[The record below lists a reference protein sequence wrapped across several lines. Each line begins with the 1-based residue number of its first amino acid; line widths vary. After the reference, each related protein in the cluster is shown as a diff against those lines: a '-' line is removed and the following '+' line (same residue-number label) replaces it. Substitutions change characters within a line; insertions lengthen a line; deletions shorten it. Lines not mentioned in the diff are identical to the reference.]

1 VSLFD
6 IRRRDCL
13 AREGTFSHGALSIL
27 TPGIIDIPAVFPDLD
42 REVGTNVPLS
52 ADPAF
57 VSRYRLPVKG
67 KGSPAVVHPLGEE
80 QVAPGDLVVVANWH
94 TVLSRPRDFVRHL
107 AALKE
112 MVPPDTAWYAP
123 ASALPSN
130 AALLVYAGFDLF
142 DCVAADL
149 AAARGSLCLPEG
161 VFPAGKADDGIQ
173 VPRGPIPGPEGPQ
186 PPGTAPPQSRGAPAP
201 LDSSGSFGPVAP
213 SEPALPAGPGIC
225 GCGGCIP
232 GDLRQHN
239 RLALDRELALVRRFI
254 EGSRL
259 RELIEARCRSD
270 PHQVA
275 ILRLLDG
282 EESLVE
288 PRTPITRSVPLI
300 ATTSEA
306 LRRTEVVRF
315 GGRVVGRSLP
325 PIHDVAVLLPC
336 SARKPYSTSL
346 SHRRFARAVRGRA
359 HELIVTSPLGLVP
372 RELERV
378 YPAAHYDVPVT
389 GHWDREELAL
399 ISAVIAG
406 YLARHPYRRVLAHLD
421 GGALDAAQVA
431 ADACGITLEV
441 TTGGG
446 HPTDPDSL
454 GALDAALDGERRRPT
469 DMVRGV
475 LAWQFGATV
484 DTRGMS
490 VRGRPPQE
498 RVERGGKI
506 LFTVDAGTGIL
517 RPTFEGWAL
526 IPDGY
531 RVHIDAFTPKGDIL
545 APGITSAD
553 GGIREGDEVLVLG
566 EGVAATGRAAMG
578 GPEMLRSRHGVAVR
592 VRKLKSE

>member
-107 AALKE
+107 AVLKE

-161 VFPAGKADDGIQ
+161 VFPSGKADD
-173 VPRGPIPGPEGPQ
+173 
-186 PPGTAPPQSRGAPAP
+186 
-201 LDSSGSFGPVAP
+201 
-213 SEPALPAGPGIC
+213 GIC
-225 GCGGCIP
+225 GCGGCTP

-239 RLALDRELALVRRFI
+239 RPALDRELALVRRFI

-259 RELIEARCRSD
+259 RELVEARCRSD

>member
-13 AREGTFSHGALSIL
+13 AREGTFSHGDLSVR
-27 TPGIIDIPAVFPDLD
+27 TPGIIDIPAAFPDLD
-42 REVGTNVPLS
+42 REEGTNVPLS
-52 ADPAF
+52 ADAAF
-57 VSRYRLPVKG
+57 VSRYHLPG
-67 KGSPAVVHPLGEE
+67 KGSPVVVHPLGEE
-80 QVAPGDLVVVANWH
+80 EIGSGDLVVVANWH
-94 TVLSRPRDFVRHL
+94 TVLSRPRDFVRYL

-112 MVPPDTAWYAP
+112 RVPPDTAWYAP
-123 ASALPSN
+123 ASALPSS

-142 DCVAADL
+142 DNRAVDL
-149 AAARGSLCLPEG
+149 ATARGSFCLPEG
-161 VFPAGKADDGIQ
+161 TFPGSALGSGIP
-173 VPRGPIPGPEGPQ
+173 VPRGPIPGPEGPL
-186 PPGTAPPQSRGAPAP
+186 PPGTAPP
-201 LDSSGSFGPVAP
+201 P

-225 GCGGCIP
+225 GCEGCTSGHP
-232 GDLRQHN
+232 GRHN

-259 RELIEARCRSD
+259 RELVEARCRSD

-282 EESLVE
+282 EGSLVE
-288 PRTPITRSVPLI
+288 PRTPVARSVPLI

-306 LRRTEVVRF
+306 LRRVEVVRF
-315 GGRVVGRSLP
+315 GGRVIGRSP
-325 PIHDVAVLLPC
+325 PPLHDVAVLLPC

-346 SHRRFARAVRGRA
+346 SHHKFMKAVRGRA
-359 HELIVTSPLGLVP
+359 HELIITSPLGLVP

-406 YLARHPYRRVLAHLD
+406 YLARHPYRRVIAHLD
-421 GGALDAAQVA
+421 GGALQAAQMA
-431 ADACGITLEV
+431 ADACGISLEV
-441 TTGGG
+441 TAEGYPG
-446 HPTDPDSL
+446 DPAAL
-454 GALDAALDGERRRPT
+454 AALDAALEGERRRPV
-469 DMVRGV
+469 DMVRWV
-475 LAWQFGATV
+475 LAWQFGAPV

-506 LFTVDAGTGIL
+506 LFTIDAGTGLL
-517 RPTFEGWAL
+517 RPTFDGWAL

-531 RVHIDAFTPKGDIL
+531 RVGIDAFTPKGDIL
-545 APGITSAD
+545 APGVTSAD
-553 GGIREGDEVLVLG
+553 GGIREGDEVLVTG
-566 EGVAATGRAAMG
+566 EGVTATGRAAMG

>member
-1 VSLFD
+1 LSLFD

-13 AREGTFSHGALSIL
+13 AREGTFSHGDLSL
-27 TPGIIDIPAVFPDLD
+27 RTPGIIDIQAVFPELD
-42 REVGTNVPLS
+42 REERTNVPLS
-52 ADPAF
+52 ADAAF
-57 VSRYRLPVKG
+57 VSRYHRPGGERGIPV
-67 KGSPAVVHPLGEE
+67 VVHPLGEE
-80 QVAPGDLVVVANWH
+80 QVDSGDLVVVANWH
-94 TVLSRPRDFVRHL
+94 TVLPRPRDFVRYL

-112 MVPPDTAWYAP
+112 RVPPDTAWYAP

-142 DCVAADL
+142 DYRAGDL
-149 AAARGSLCLPEG
+149 AAARGALCLPEG
-161 VFPAGKADDGIQ
+161 AFPAEAAG
-173 VPRGPIPGPEGPQ
+173 EGVC
-186 PPGTAPPQSRGAPAP
+186 RCGACA
-201 LDSSGSFGPVAP
+201 S
-213 SEPALPAGPGIC
+213 
-225 GCGGCIP
+225 
-232 GDLRQHN
+232 GDLGGHN

-254 EGSRL
+254 AGSRL
-259 RELIEARCRSD
+259 RELVEARCRSD

-282 EESLVE
+282 EASLVE
-288 PRTPITRSVPLI
+288 PRTPIARAVPLI

-315 GGRVVGRSLP
+315 EGRVIGRSLP
-325 PIHDVAVLLPC
+325 PLHDVAVLLPC

-346 SHRRFARAVRGRA
+346 SHRKFAKVVRGRA

-378 YPAAHYDVPVT
+378 YPAAHYDIPVT

-399 ISAVIAG
+399 ISTVIAG
-406 YLARHPYRRVLAHLD
+406 YLARHPYRRVLAHLE
-421 GGALDAAQVA
+421 GGALEAAGMA
-431 ADACGITLEV
+431 ADACGIPLEV
-441 TTGGG
+441 TTGGEYPG
-446 HPTDPDSL
+446 DPAALAS
-454 GALDAALDGERRRPT
+454 LDAALDGERRRPT

-484 DTRGMS
+484 DTRGMT
-490 VRGRPPQE
+490 VRGRAPQE

-506 LFTVDAGTGIL
+506 LFTIDAGTGLL

-531 RVHIDAFTPKGDIL
+531 RVRIDRFTPKGDIL
-545 APGITSAD
+545 APGVISAD
-553 GGIREGDEVLVLG
+553 GGIREGDEVLVVG
-566 EGVAATGRAAMG
+566 EGVTATGRAAMG